1 VEQAGERWFARAR
14 RGPSEGMAERARI
27 GCWRMLVGGGGG
39 GSAMR
44 GHAAGCARRG
54 PSGMEAKSAAPA
66 IHGGICGGR
75 GLRIAEIAPFHR
87 RWRLAGGVGEGAGSW
102 CSPWWTSGEARFLC
116 KLLGRRRRRHPSL
129 DAFAAL
135 AAPTETRQRADL
147 PFVPYV
153 TGRRPVTRS
162 SHLATSFSIEAHV

>member
-1 VEQAGERWFARAR
+1 
-14 RGPSEGMAERARI
+14 
-27 GCWRMLVGGGGG
+27 MLVGGGGG

-87 RWRLAGGVGEGAGSW
+87 RWRLAGGVGEGVGSW
-102 CSPWWTSGEARFLC
+102 CSPWWTFGEARFLRKPWIFQESVRRMEVGASPTMETLPGALIEGLRIC
-116 KLLGRRRRRHPSL
+116 TSEADTVGSGNCAWIEGRGMRGGVR
-129 DAFAAL
+129 
-135 AAPTETRQRADL
+135 ERQNVRGC
-147 PFVPYV
+147 
-153 TGRRPVTRS
+153 GRLHYT
-162 SHLATSFSIEAHV
+162 HK